1 MRQISKKQS
10 RINRELNRI
19 KRKLAYEN
27 DHCRICGARAVDL
40 AHLLPRSMYPEYQTE
55 EWNVTLLC
63 RRCHV
68 RFDEDKEFRQSSG
81 LGEHIKNIDIK
92 AYNRYYE

>member
-10 RINRELNRI
+10 RINRELNKI

-27 DHCRICGARAVDL
+27 DHCRICGAKA
-40 AHLLPRSMYPEYQTE
+40 E

-63 RRCHV
+63 RRCHTQ
-68 RFDEDKEFRQSSG
+68 FDNNVEFRQKYKHIAR
-81 LGEHIKNIDIK
+81 HIKNIDEL
-92 AYNRYYE
+92 AYNRYYENWR